1 MIVRLIASSALALVV
16 LVSAVA
22 CAGGGARAD
31 LTVFAAAS
39 LGEAFRAV
47 GDAFVE
53 RNPGVRVGFNFAG
66 SQTLST
72 QLSHG
77 AAADVFA
84 AADWRQMAAVQ
95 KAGLLGSAPVY
106 FANNRLAVA
115 VPAGA
120 DGVRALA
127 DLARP
132 GVRLAVA
139 DAAVPAG
146 IYARNALDLLAGDE
160 AYPADFVA
168 VVLSNVA
175 TNETSVRGVV
185 QKVALGEVDAGII
198 YETDAAAAQYA
209 DALRVI
215 AIPLQFNPAAEY
227 PIATLAAAPRPELA
241 RAFIELVQGDV
252 GQAILREH
260 GFAPPVNIACP
271 CAGVGRRAAFPTGAA
286 AMGAA
291 AP

>member
-1 MIVRLIASSALALVV
+1 MNVRPIALATLALVV
-16 LVSAVA
+16 LAVALA
-22 CAGGGARAD
+22 CAGGRARAD

-39 LGEAFRAV
+39 LAEAFRAI
-47 GDAFVE
+47 GDAFAE
-53 RNPGVRVGFNFAG
+53 GNPGVRVDFNFAG

-84 AADWRQMAAVQ
+84 AADWRQMAAAQ
-95 KAGLLGSAPVY
+95 QAGLLGSPPVY

-115 VPAGA
+115 VPAGS
-120 DGVRALA
+120 DGVRSLP
-127 DLARP
+127 DLACP

-139 DAAVPAG
+139 AAAVPAG
-146 IYARNALDLLAGDE
+146 IYARRALDLLADDD
-160 AYPADFVA
+160 AYPDDFAAA
-168 VVLSNVA
+168 VLANVA

-198 YETDAAAAQYA
+198 YETDAVAPQYA
-209 DALRVI
+209 AALRVI
-215 AIPLQFNPAAEY
+215 PIPLRFNPAAEY
-227 PIATLAAAPRPELA
+227 PIATLAASPRPELA
-241 RAFIELVQGDV
+241 QAFVDLVQGDV

-271 CAGVGRRAAFPTGAA
+271 CAGTGRPAALPTGASA
-286 AMGAA
+286 R
-291 AP
+291 

>member
-1 MIVRLIASSALALVV
+1 MNVRPIALAALALVV
-16 LVSAVA
+16 LVSALA
-22 CAGGGARAD
+22 CAGGRARAD

-39 LGEAFRAV
+39 LAEAFRAI
-47 GDAFVE
+47 GDAFAE
-53 RNPGVRVGFNFAG
+53 RNPGVRVDFNFAG

-95 KAGLLGSAPVY
+95 QAGLLGSPPVY

-115 VPAGA
+115 VPAGSDA
-120 DGVRALA
+120 VRSLP

-139 DAAVPAG
+139 AAAVPAG
-146 IYARNALDLLAGDE
+146 IYARRALDLLAGAD
-160 AYPADFVA
+160 AYPDDFAV

-198 YETDAAAAQYA
+198 YETDAAAPQYA
-209 DALRVI
+209 AALRVI
-215 AIPLQFNPAAEY
+215 PIPLRFNPAAEY
-227 PIATLAAAPRPELA
+227 PIATLAASSRPELA
-241 RAFIELVQGDV
+241 QAFVDLVQSDA
-252 GQAILREH
+252 GQAILREY
-260 GFAPPVNIACP
+260 GFTPPVNIDCP
-271 CAGVGRRAAFPTGAA
+271 CAGTGRPVALPTGASA
-286 AMGAA
+286 R
-291 AP
+291 

>member
-1 MIVRLIASSALALVV
+1 MNFRLTALAALALVV

-22 CAGGGARAD
+22 CAGGRAQPD

-39 LGEAFRAV
+39 LGEAFRAI
-47 GDAFVE
+47 GDAFSD
-53 RNPGVRVGFNFAG
+53 RNPGVRMSFNFAG

-77 AAADVFA
+77 AGADVFA

-95 KAGLLGSAPVY
+95 EAGLLGSPPVY

-115 VPAGA
+115 VPAGS

-132 GVRLAVA
+132 GVRIAVA
-139 DAAVPAG
+139 AAAVPAG

-160 AYPADFVA
+160 AYPDDFAAA
-168 VVLSNVA
+168 VLANVA

-198 YETDAAAAQYA
+198 YETDAVAPQYA
-209 DALRVI
+209 AALRVI
-215 AIPLQFNPAAEY
+215 PIPLQFNPAAEY
-227 PIATLAAAPRPELA
+227 PIAALAASPRPELA
-241 RAFIELVQGDV
+241 QAFIDLVQGDA
-252 GQAILREH
+252 GQTILREH

-271 CAGVGRRAAFPTGAA
+271 CAGAGWRAAFPTGAA
-286 AMGAA
+286 A
-291 AP
+291 P